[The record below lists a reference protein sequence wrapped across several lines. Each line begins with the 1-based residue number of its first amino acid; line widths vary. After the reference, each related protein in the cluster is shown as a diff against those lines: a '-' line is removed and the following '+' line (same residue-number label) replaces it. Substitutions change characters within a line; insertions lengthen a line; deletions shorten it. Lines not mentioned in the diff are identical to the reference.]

1 MLTALKNKVQKFWNA
16 GHERT
21 LNIKKNIIYSFLI
34 RGLSVTITYILVPLT
49 IHYINPKQY
58 GIWLTIYSLVAWMN
72 TFDIGL
78 SNGLRNKLAN
88 SIALNK
94 PDEANQFIS
103 TTYILL
109 LFIALITFGLFV
121 SAGSYFN
128 WNHLLKI
135 SDDINYN
142 IWPIIIIMLG
152 IFCIQFILQP
162 VNSIL
167 IALHQPFKSSLILL
181 AGQLLTLLFTIVLI
195 QYTQGSLILLV
206 FVAAGSPVVSL
217 LLGSIYLF
225 CSSLKSFVPK
235 FKFIDFKSTKS
246 LLNLGGIF
254 FFIQIGALVLYETD
268 NIIITRTLGPA
279 DVTIFNI
286 AYKYFSILIIAFFII
301 ITPYW
306 SAFTDAYTKN
316 DFGWMRTSISKLR
329 KLWLY
334 FSIAAIFFYFFS
346 DIFYQLWIG
355 NKISVPKLLS
365 LSMAIYVLMQN
376 WTIMHAYILN
386 GTGKLKVQLF
396 FVIGTGIFNIPASV
410 FLIHRIGIAGTTIAN
425 IIAMLIMNIFLTYQC
440 ELIINQKAKGI
451 WNK

>member
-1 MLTALKNKVQKFWNA
+1 MLNALRNKVQNFWSA

-34 RGLSVTITYILVPLT
+34 KGLSVTITYVLVPLT
-49 IHYINPKQY
+49 IHYINPSQY

-94 PDEANQFIS
+94 NDEANKFIS

-109 LFIALITFGLFV
+109 LFIALLTFGLFV
-121 SAGSYFN
+121 LAGSYFN
-128 WNHLLKI
+128 WNQLLKTPN
-135 SDDINYN
+135 DINYK
-142 IWPIIIIMLG
+142 IWPIIIVTLG
-152 IFCIQFILQP
+152 FVCIQFILQP

-167 IALHQPFKSSLILL
+167 IALHQPFKSSLIML
-181 AGQLLTLLFTIVLI
+181 AGQLLTLLLTIILI
-195 QYTQGSLILLV
+195 QYTHERLLLLV
-206 FVAAGSPVVSL
+206 IVAAGSPVLSL
-217 LLGSIYLF
+217 FLGSIYLF
-225 CSSLKSFVPK
+225 CSALRSYTPK
-235 FKFIDFKSTKS
+235 FKFVDFKSTKK
-246 LLNLGGIF
+246 LLNLGGAF
-254 FFIQIGALVLYETD
+254 FIIQIGALVLYETD

-279 DVTIFNI
+279 AVTVFNI
-286 AYKYFSILIIAFFII
+286 AFKYFSILIIAFLII

-306 SAFTDAYTKN
+306 SAFTDAYAKKDFEWIKN
-316 DFGWMRTSISKLR
+316 SISKLR
-329 KLWLY
+329 RFWLF
-334 FSIAAIFFYFFS
+334 FSIAAILFYFFS
-346 DIFYQLWIG
+346 DTFYQLWIG
-355 NKISVPKLLS
+355 NKVVVPKLLS
-365 LSMAIYVLMQN
+365 LSMAVYVLMQN
-376 WTIMHAYILN
+376 WTIMHAYMLN
-386 GTGKLKVQLF
+386 GTGKLKIQLF

-410 FLIHRIGIAGTTIAN
+410 FLIHRIGISGTTIAN